1 MASGEFV
8 ATAKRR
14 TRRVAGLLIRPGD
27 LWLALRMAAWRLV
40 LPALKR
46 RMPLPKLI
54 HLMWREAPAEP
65 AGPAR
70 EARVVDVAAMV
81 FRSEHP
87 YRYGNCLERSLVLC
101 RYLSAAGSDPEL
113 LVGMRRGENELEGHA
128 WVVAGAT
135 LSGRLPS
142 RSRDMAGSSAF
153 AEGRDRRCPS
163 ATPLARFGDLP
174 LVHVRPPLPPALR

>member
-14 TRRVAGLLIRPGD
+14 TRRVAGLLIPPGD

-87 YRYGNCLERSLVLC
+87 YRYGNGLERSLVLC
-101 RYLSAAGSDPEL
+101 RYLCPRRGPIPSF
-113 LVGMRRGENELEGHA
+113 VGMRRGENELEGHA
-128 WVVAGAT
+128 WVVARGHAVGET
-135 LSGRLPS
+135 PESLEGYGRVVGFRGGSGSPVPERDTS
-142 RSRDMAGSSAF
+142 R
-153 AEGRDRRCPS
+153 
-163 ATPLARFGDLP
+163 
-174 LVHVRPPLPPALR
+174 ALR

>member
-1 MASGEFV
+1 MASGDFV

-14 TRRVAGLLIRPGD
+14 ARLVIGLLTGPDD

-54 HLMWREAPAEP
+54 HLMWRQAPAEP

-70 EARVVDVAAMV
+70 EARVADLAAMV

-128 WVVAGAT
+128 WVVARGHPVGEPPESLEGYAQIV
-135 LSGRLPS
+135 GFRGYGS
-142 RSRDMAGSSAF
+142 RSPVPERDTS
-153 AEGRDRRCPS
+153 R
-163 ATPLARFGDLP
+163 
-174 LVHVRPPLPPALR
+174 ALR

>member
-14 TRRVAGLLIRPGD
+14 ARRLASLLIRPGD

-46 RMPLPKLI
+46 RMPLPKLT
-54 HLMWREAPAEP
+54 HLMWRQAPAEP

-70 EARVVDVAAMV
+70 EARVVDLAAMV

-87 YRYGNCLERSLVLC
+87 YRYGNCLERSLVLY

-128 WVVAGAT
+128 WVVARGHAVGET
-135 LSGRLPS
+135 PESLEGYGRVVAFRGGSGSPVPESDTS
-142 RSRDMAGSSAF
+142 R
-153 AEGRDRRCPS
+153 
-163 ATPLARFGDLP
+163 
-174 LVHVRPPLPPALR
+174 ALR